1 MSPTVLSGS
10 SWPLNI
16 HCPSSG
22 RQRGVPGEWETVWRW
37 ACVLAFCQRICVG
50 YIVPVSRLIN
60 NVTARVATWP
70 VFSQLTTTCQELL
83 NLTQTNTAWLWFYS
97 SHIKLFFWD
106 SNLSQSLLIC
116 LAFSVPI
123 RDSSPWQTNKPLPG
137 VSWCQTAWRKQLLLK
152 LDRVLWGWTL
162 FPETSVLRRPQRCVQ

>member
-37 ACVLAFCQRICVG
+37 ACVLAFCQRVCVG

-152 LDRVLWGWTL
+152 LDRVLWG
-162 FPETSVLRRPQRCVQ
+162 